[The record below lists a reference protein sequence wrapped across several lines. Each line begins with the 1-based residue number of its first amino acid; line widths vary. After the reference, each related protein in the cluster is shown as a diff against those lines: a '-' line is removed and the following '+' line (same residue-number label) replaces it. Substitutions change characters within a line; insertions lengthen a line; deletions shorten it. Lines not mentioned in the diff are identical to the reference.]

1 MKIILDKFKQY
12 YPEFNYKEKILS
24 LTGKI
29 PVSEFVG
36 LRLLI
41 KIYRLDVKDIRVNW
55 QVVKV
60 RSEELVNMSITQ
72 IKSKIEELNNNLDYL
87 LEQKEQ
93 AFSMTQP
100 KATQL
105 KEISVIGGKRESIYD
120 KYVIKNEKLDPAIDF
135 LQNQIKL
142 LENYLNKELKR
153 ISKYDEWEQKVI
165 YLREAGNTWL
175 YIACNTPFSVRTC
188 QRIYS
193 KYTKKR
199 DVY

>member
-1 MKIILDKFKQY
+1 M
-12 YPEFNYKEKILS
+12 
-24 LTGKI
+24 
-29 PVSEFVG
+29 
-36 LRLLI
+36 
-41 KIYRLDVKDIRVNW
+41 
-55 QVVKV
+55 

-93 AFSMTQP
+93 AYLMTQP

-193 KYTKKR
+193 KYTNKR

>member
-1 MKIILDKFKQY
+1 
-12 YPEFNYKEKILS
+12 
-24 LTGKI
+24 
-29 PVSEFVG
+29 
-36 LRLLI
+36 
-41 KIYRLDVKDIRVNW
+41 
-55 QVVKV
+55 V

-93 AFSMTQP
+93 VFSMTQP

-105 KEISVIGGKRESIYD
+105 KEVSVIGGKRESIYD